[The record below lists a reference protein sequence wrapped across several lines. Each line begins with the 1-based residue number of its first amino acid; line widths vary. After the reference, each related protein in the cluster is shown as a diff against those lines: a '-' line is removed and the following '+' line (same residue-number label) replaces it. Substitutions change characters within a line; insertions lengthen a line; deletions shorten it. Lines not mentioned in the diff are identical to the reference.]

1 LTFHELRGSSHITAM
16 SRSIIGLHWVQTGPR
31 RDLNDPRRMEV
42 LKTNLCRYPEAMGV
56 TFRTLEN
63 DPQVAEI
70 VYGDVPSAY
79 QEPTRQAKCAGW
91 LLGVLREGG
100 ELPPAEL
107 VSMAAE
113 AGFSRAT
120 LFRARRVLGA
130 QVVDT
135 RGPRYPDN
143 KWALA
148 PDVAGRKKSAGQR
161 PASSKKDKK
170 KTSEA

>member
-1 LTFHELRGSSHITAM
+1 M

-42 LKTNLCRYPEAMGV
+42 LKTNLCRYPEAIGV
-56 TFRTLEN
+56 TFQTLEK

-79 QEPTRQAKCAGW
+79 QEPTNQARCAEW
-91 LLGVLREGG
+91 LLGVLREGR
-100 ELPPAEL
+100 ELPPAE
-107 VSMAAE
+107 VTAMARE
-113 AGFSRAT
+113 AGFSRTT
-120 LFRARRVLGA
+120 LYRARRVLRA

-135 RGPRYPDN
+135 RGLRCPEN
-143 KWALA
+143 KWTLA
-148 PDVAGRKKSAGQR
+148 PDVAGRKESAGQR
-161 PASSKKDKK
+161 PASSKKDDK